1 VEITENEL
9 VSGDPAINDALAALR
24 ARGARLAV
32 DDTGAG
38 YAGLIHIL
46 RLQPDIIKLDRTLTT
61 GVDTDAAKAPLISS
75 FVRYARDIDATVC
88 AEGVETLQELECLAD
103 LDIAYG
109 QGYLIARP
117 AAPWTTVTPEAT
129 AACER
134 SFESSLLDA
143 TDAPHRADHDRRL
156 ERLARRLAA
165 ATSEAELDGCLR
177 PLADELHAD
186 EIKLVPAANQ
196 HLNATQLLAG
206 DPHANPLAVHELRAR
221 GFSSRLALP
230 ITHGGETLGYLE
242 ACCHDE
248 RPWSRFEIG
257 RARIITHQLG
267 PLLRRTTLATAQKLS
282 APEAAADSQASASL

>member
-1 VEITENEL
+1 VVEITENEL

-88 AEGVETLQELECLAD
+88 AEGVETLQELERLAD

-109 QGYLIARP
+109 QGYFIARP
-117 AAPWTTVTPEAT
+117 AAPWATVTPEAT
-129 AACER
+129 TACLH
-134 SFESSLLDA
+134 SFEAGLRDA

-156 ERLARRLAA
+156 ELLARRLAA
-165 ATSEAELDGCLR
+165 ATSDSELDACLL
-177 PLADELHAD
+177 PLAEELHAD
-186 EIKLVPAANQ
+186 EIKLVPASGQ
-196 HLNATQLLAG
+196 DVSATQLLAG
-206 DPHANPLAVHELRAR
+206 DPHADPFAVDELRAR
-221 GFSSRLALP
+221 GFASRLALP
-230 ITHGGETLGYLE
+230 IAHGGETLGYLE
-242 ACCHDE
+242 ACCRDE
-248 RPWSRFEIG
+248 RPWSRFEIA

-267 PLLRRTTLATAQKLS
+267 PLLRRTTVATA
-282 APEAAADSQASASL
+282 P